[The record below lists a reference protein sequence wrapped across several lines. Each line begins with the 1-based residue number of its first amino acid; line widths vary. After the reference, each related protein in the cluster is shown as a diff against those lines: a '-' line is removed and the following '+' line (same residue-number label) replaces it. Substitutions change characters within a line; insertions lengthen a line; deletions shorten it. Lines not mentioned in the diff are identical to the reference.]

1 VLAKNLV
8 TRARSLIRPKVLVA
22 SYIGCYT
29 RQRKHTMTIPSLRN
43 GMKNWT
49 RIAVGLTT
57 LFIIP
62 PAKAQSV
69 PGPSMSI
76 PEASSKPGFDW
87 GTSLGFNYLTSAK
100 CSLLSAA
107 VSCTSTGSS
116 AFSISP
122 AAMVQYDRLRLE
134 VTVPF
139 VDIEGPGTLSGA
151 LGTPE
156 IVAQAGGPTERRSG
170 LGDVSVG
177 GAFILM
183 REGPIL
189 PRLEIAGV
197 VKLPTAVNGLGTG
210 QTDYGVQ
217 LTFYRPLLAGVKTF
231 GSIGYQRIGDPN
243 TLQLHDGERAT
254 LGLDIN
260 YSNWGGGALLDY
272 EKSLFPGVPNSFT
285 VDPYVTLPFIARSR
299 LQVYTTIALTH
310 SSPNH
315 EVGVRFVL

>member
-1 VLAKNLV
+1 M
-8 TRARSLIRPKVLVA
+8 IRGICV
-22 SYIGCYT
+22 
-29 RQRKHTMTIPSLRN
+29 
-43 GMKNWT
+43 
-49 RIAVGLTT
+49 AVGLAPF
-57 LFIIP
+57 LAISH
-62 PAKAQSV
+62 ASAQSL

-87 GTSLGFNYLTSAK
+87 GASLGFDYLTSAK
-100 CSLLSAA
+100 CSFLSTA

-116 AFSISP
+116 AFSVSP
-122 AAMVQYDRLRLE
+122 AVMVQYNRLRLE
-134 VTVPF
+134 VTLPF

-156 IVAQAGGPTERRSG
+156 IVAQAGGPSQRRSG
-170 LGDVSVG
+170 LGDISVG
-177 GAFILM
+177 AAFILV
-183 REGPIL
+183 REGRIV

-197 VKLPTAVNGLGTG
+197 VKIPSAANGLGTG
-210 QTDYGVQ
+210 QTDYGVA
-217 LTFYRPLLAGVKTF
+217 LTFLRPLLDGVKTF

-243 TLQLHDGERAT
+243 TFQLHDGERAT
-254 LGLDIN
+254 LGLDVN

-285 VDPYVTLPFIARSR
+285 VDPYVTLPFIAGSA

-315 EVGVRFVL
+315 EIGVRFVL